1 MQREMQHCHAG
12 SNGPEPTSARMGMG
26 GGVEKILL
34 VRDVPM
40 HLGPKW
46 LDLYIPQPP
55 NTQTHTL
62 SHLCGL

>member
-12 SNGPEPTSARMGMG
+12 SNGPEPTSARMGG
-26 GGVEKILL
+26 GLEKILL